1 MHAKIKKMLFSVVDE
16 LNQLLPP
23 EEQLEKN
30 LDAPVAGDAG
40 KLDSAGLINL
50 IVVTEQKAAEDL
62 GVPILLTDDET
73 LSRVNQIFGTLGTLC
88 DHIHLLMNAKT
99 DA

>member
-50 IVVTEQKAAEDL
+50 IVVTEQKAA
-62 GVPILLTDDET
+62 
-73 LSRVNQIFGTLGTLC
+73 
-88 DHIHLLMNAKT
+88 
-99 DA
+99 